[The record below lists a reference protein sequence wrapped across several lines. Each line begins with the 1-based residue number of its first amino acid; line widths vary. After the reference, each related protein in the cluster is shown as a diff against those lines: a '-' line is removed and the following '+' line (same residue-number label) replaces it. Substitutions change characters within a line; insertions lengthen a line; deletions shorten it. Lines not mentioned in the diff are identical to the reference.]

1 MKCINC
7 KSANTAVVDT
17 YGKGCARRRRYKCRD
32 CGSRFNTL
40 EGYESDALF
49 NDGTWANQAHLEMVA
64 KQLAEG
70 SAELAALAKLLD
82 GRSDRGK
89 L

>member
-1 MKCINC
+1 MKCANC
-7 KSANTAVVDT
+7 KSTNTAVVDT
-17 YGKGCARRRRYKCRD
+17 YEKGCVRRRRYKCRD

-40 EGYESDALF
+40 EGYESAALF
-49 NDGTWANQAHLEMVA
+49 NDGTWVNQEHLELVA
-64 KQLAEG
+64 RQLEEG
-70 SAELAALAKLLD
+70 SAELAALAKALS